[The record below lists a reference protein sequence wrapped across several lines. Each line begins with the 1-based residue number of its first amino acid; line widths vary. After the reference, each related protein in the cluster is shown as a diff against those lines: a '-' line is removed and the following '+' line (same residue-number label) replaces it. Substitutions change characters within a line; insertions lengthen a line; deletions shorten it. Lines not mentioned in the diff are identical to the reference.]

1 MKHRLLA
8 FLLVILASANSF
20 AADGYRI
27 KIKFSDAKDSMIYLA
42 HYYAK
47 PLPTIYKT
55 DSAKI
60 DKNGVAILESKEKTL
75 GGIYMILMEDKQRYF
90 EFLLNNGDNMSIN
103 AVANNLPA
111 SLKFTGSDENE
122 RFAKYMN
129 FLADF
134 GKKSQ
139 ALENDL
145 KLAKSKADTNA
156 IYEKGRTL
164 SKELTKFREDYG
176 VKYKGTLLA
185 NIFSALKVPEV
196 PAETHYLPDGSVDSN
211 FGYTYYK
218 AHYWDGFDFTDDRL
232 IHTPIYDTKLD
243 EYFNKLVLPSPDT
256 VEKEADDLLK
266 KTRGRKE
273 LFKYTLHW
281 ITHWAQES
289 KVMGLDEV
297 FVYLVENYHMKGDA
311 YWMDNETL
319 SKYVDRAQ
327 KVAPNV
333 LGNLAPE
340 LKMTDIDGKPRSMSS
355 VDSKYTLLV
364 FWDPGCGHCQ
374 TELPKLD
381 SVYRAGLKN
390 KGVKVFAVKTG
401 GDDDIKQWKDFIEK
415 HKLND
420 WIHVYDPER
429 KSNYKAQYDVYA
441 TPMIY
446 LLDEKKII
454 RGKKLDHS
462 TLNTL
467 FEIMEKKETA
477 AKNNK
482 K

>member
-1 MKHRLLA
+1 
-8 FLLVILASANSF
+8 
-20 AADGYRI
+20 
-27 KIKFSDAKDSMIYLA
+27 
-42 HYYAK
+42 
-47 PLPTIYKT
+47 
-55 DSAKI
+55 
-60 DKNGVAILESKEKTL
+60 
-75 GGIYMILMEDKQRYF
+75 
-90 EFLLNNGDNMSIN
+90 
-103 AVANNLPA
+103 
-111 SLKFTGSDENE
+111 
-122 RFAKYMN
+122 
-129 FLADF
+129 
-134 GKKSQ
+134 
-139 ALENDL
+139 
-145 KLAKSKADTNA
+145 
-156 IYEKGRTL
+156 
-164 SKELTKFREDYG
+164 
-176 VKYKGTLLA
+176 
-185 NIFSALKVPEV
+185 
-196 PAETHYLPDGSVDSN
+196 
-211 FGYTYYK
+211 
-218 AHYWDGFDFTDDRL
+218 
-232 IHTPIYDTKLD
+232 
-243 EYFNKLVLPSPDT
+243 
-256 VEKEADDLLK
+256 
-266 KTRGRKE
+266 
-273 LFKYTLHW
+273 
-281 ITHWAQES
+281 
-289 KVMGLDEV
+289 MGLDEV

-340 LKMTDIDGKPRSMSS
+340 LKMTGIDGKPRSMSG
-355 VDSKYTLLV
+355 VDAKYTLLV

-477 AKNNK
+477 AKSNK